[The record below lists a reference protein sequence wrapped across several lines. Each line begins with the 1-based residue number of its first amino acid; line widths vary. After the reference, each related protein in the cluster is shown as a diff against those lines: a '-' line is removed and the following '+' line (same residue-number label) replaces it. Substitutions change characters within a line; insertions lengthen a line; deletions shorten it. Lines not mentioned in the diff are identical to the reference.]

1 LNSQTRTVSEKTKS
15 AEVKTADEGV
25 RMHSSDESSTASDIL
40 IRSTLERSLHSP
52 ILPDK
57 QESNGHSSSG
67 SSKCSKTSYGV
78 ENFNSSGPQK
88 VKISKKNLREIKPPF
103 DKDSPRSVL
112 SSGSSG
118 KLASGVL
125 SDFGES
131 RKKVRD
137 EVISSNDSN
146 GERSVA
152 AARSKAVK
160 PVHTYDYN
168 EPIKVDKVRKSAEE
182 QYEDVNLA
190 RSKVKA
196 DPPNFDQRAKS
207 SSGSSR
213 NGEILNTGK
222 QQVFEPPVSHFRST
236 PKYRVER
243 HTPQKS
249 QVTDQLIPNGN
260 PEKKNLLQDL
270 EDSIDIVTAHGKGF
284 NVIKIFSLPPP
295 VK

>member
-1 LNSQTRTVSEKTKS
+1 
-15 AEVKTADEGV
+15 
-25 RMHSSDESSTASDIL
+25 
-40 IRSTLERSLHSP
+40 
-52 ILPDK
+52 
-57 QESNGHSSSG
+57 
-67 SSKCSKTSYGV
+67 V

-168 EPIKVDKVRKSAEE
+168 EPIKSC
-182 QYEDVNLA
+182 
-190 RSKVKA
+190 KA
-196 DPPNFDQRAKS
+196 CTY
-207 SSGSSR
+207 
-213 NGEILNTGK
+213 L
-222 QQVFEPPVSHFRST
+222 
-236 PKYRVER
+236 
-243 HTPQKS
+243 
-249 QVTDQLIPNGN
+249 
-260 PEKKNLLQDL
+260 
-270 EDSIDIVTAHGKGF
+270 
-284 NVIKIFSLPPP
+284 
-295 VK
+295 